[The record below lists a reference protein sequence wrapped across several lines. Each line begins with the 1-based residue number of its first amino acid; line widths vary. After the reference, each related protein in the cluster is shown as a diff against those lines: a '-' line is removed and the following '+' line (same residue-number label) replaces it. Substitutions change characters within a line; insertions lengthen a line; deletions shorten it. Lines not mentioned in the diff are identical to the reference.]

1 MSALL
6 IHAARRRNPQLLMQP
21 EQQRP
26 VPLRAFAPGTTVAE
40 ATRQMR
46 ARGYALELRRGGFF
60 ATRIH

>member
-6 IHAARRRNPQLLMQP
+6 IHAARRRNPQLLVQP
-21 EQQRP
+21 EVQRP
-26 VPLRAFAPGTTVAE
+26 VPLRAFTPGTTVAE

-46 ARGYALELRRGGFF
+46 AKGWMLETRVSGLI